1 MDRATFQAWLD
12 RYVEAWRSNDRD
24 AILPLFTTDAEY
36 RYHPW
41 DEPLRGRDAIAD
53 DWLEAPDVPDSWSAE
68 YHPFAIDG
76 DVAVATGVSRYL
88 TEDRS
93 TVDRTYHNVF
103 LCRFDGEGR
112 CREFTEF
119 FMLEKRD

>member
-1 MDRATFQAWLD
+1 MDKATFQDWLD
-12 RYVEAWRSNDRD
+12 RYLEAWRSNDRD
-24 AILPLFTTDAEY
+24 AILPLFTADAEY

-41 DEPLRGRDAIAD
+41 DEPLQGRDAIAD
-53 DWLEAPDVPDSWSAE
+53 SWLEEPDVPDSWSAE
-68 YHPFAIDG
+68 YHALAVDG
-76 DVAVATGVSRYL
+76 DVAVASGVSRYL

-93 TVDRTYHNVF
+93 SVDRAYHNVF
-103 LCRFDGEGR
+103 LCRFEADGR